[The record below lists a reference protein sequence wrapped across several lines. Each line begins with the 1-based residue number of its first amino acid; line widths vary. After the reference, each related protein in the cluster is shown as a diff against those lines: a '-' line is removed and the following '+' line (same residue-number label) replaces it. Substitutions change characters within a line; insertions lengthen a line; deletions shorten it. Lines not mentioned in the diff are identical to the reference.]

1 MDKIENYNDFE
12 KGQRAG
18 MKSCLKN
25 ELIGTRCRIELL
37 EDQLI
42 REKRRKW
49 SIKRKLELVE
59 MDGYAISMILD
70 EGEEWTLEDKILNLQ
85 REFKND

>member
-1 MDKIENYNDFE
+1 MDNYTYTNDFE
-12 KGQRAG
+12 RGQRAG
-18 MKSCLKN
+18 MKSCLEN
-25 ELIGTRCRIELL
+25 ELVNTNCRIELL

-49 SIKRKLELVE
+49 SIKKKLELVNME
-59 MDGYAISMILD
+59 GYEVSMILD